1 MTKLHTFD
9 KVKIKFSRLHV
20 GNSDVILV
28 ICFDQLQ
35 CTLWKYNKDLVEK
48 DIVQYTEGMFLNLY
62 NIKMCPQKVK
72 WKEIQ

>member
-20 GNSDVILV
+20 GNSDVGEVILV

-35 CTLWKYNKDLVEK
+35 CTLWKYNKDFVSWERRCTIYWRDVFK
-48 DIVQYTEGMFLNLY
+48 S
-62 NIKMCPQKVK
+62 
-72 WKEIQ
+72 IQH

>member
-20 GNSDVILV
+20 GNSDVGEVILV

-35 CTLWKYNKDLVEK
+35 CTLWKYNKDFVSWERRTIYWRDVFK
-48 DIVQYTEGMFLNLY
+48 S
-62 NIKMCPQKVK
+62 
-72 WKEIQ
+72 IQH